1 MVRLFVR
8 TGTNRYAR
16 ILVVEGG
23 GKVKLYG
30 DPVKPV
36 ATLLIFNNSNVKGW
50 VKGKGLEVEASPEI
64 WDALRALSATRLT
77 WRRGFGVGFLKNPT
91 AERVLQTLSI
101 NALVFK

>member
-1 MVRLFVR
+1 M
-8 TGTNRYAR
+8 
-16 ILVVEGG
+16 
-23 GKVKLYG
+23 
-30 DPVKPV
+30 
-36 ATLLIFNNSNVKGW
+36 
-50 VKGKGLEVEASPEI
+50 EVEASPEI